1 MCTALACSGG
11 RFFFG
16 RPLGRDRSDG
26 EAVII
31 TPRNFP
37 LPFREAE
44 AMSSHHA
51 IIGMAHVA
59 NGYPLCYDAMNEHGL
74 CMAGLRFRP
83 HARYPGGNG
92 TQIAPFELI
101 GWVLG
106 QCKTL
111 KEARALLEQTV
122 LCDISFSPELPTT
135 KLHWLLADKTGS
147 LTVESTADGLHLY
160 DNPVGVLTNDPPFPH
175 QLALLRRAGD
185 LPGDLSSPS
194 RFRRAAFTRTHARAV
209 DTVTDFLRI
218 LDTVTQVPGCNGEM
232 ATLYSS
238 CCDTENGIY
247 CYATCHSRRLYCI
260 DMNRADLN
268 AAELMRYPL
277 KTQEDLDLQN

>member
-1 MCTALACSGG
+1 MCTAIACSGG

-16 RPLGRDRSDG
+16 RTLDLDRSYG
-26 EAVII
+26 EEVII

-51 IIGMAHVA
+51 IIGMAHVSD
-59 NGYPLCYDAMNEHGL
+59 GYPLCYDAMNEHGL

-106 QCKTL
+106 HCKTL

-122 LCDISFSPELPTT
+122 LCDISFSPELPNT
-135 KLHWLLADKTGS
+135 KLHWLIADKTGS
-147 LTVESTADGLHLY
+147 MTVESTADGLHLY

-175 QLALLRRAGD
+175 QLALLRRGGD

-194 RFRRAAFTRTHARAV
+194 RFLRAVFTKSHARNV
-209 DTVTDFLRI
+209 DTVTDFLKI

-247 CYATCHSRRLYCI
+247 CYSTCHSRRVCGINLF
-260 DMNRADLN
+260 
-268 AAELMRYPL
+268 
-277 KTQEDLDLQN
+277 QEKLDDDRLLRFAPDGNEDIRLQN